1 MGELEADPDRFP
13 RPPDP
18 TPTTLMASRPSLRP
32 MKKHFSSTRSMDRPS
47 RFGRCAWPALTWLVA
62 SLGLCTTTFGAPAPV
77 AAPSPEP
84 LAQRGALRDT
94 RFLLFAVRDLHADW
108 WHPTPEVQAMPA
120 PAGSGSGRAAASLNP
135 APTGAALCC
144 LDFKTG
150 RRQVLVR
157 LASGDIRGWQL
168 DHANGRLVLS
178 MRRGGPGNP
187 YQLAEFDLGDTAKD
201 GQEGSE
207 ADLRPLTSGPF
218 DDIDPDL
225 LADGSIVFAST
236 RGRRWDEPG
245 EHRVFTLYQ
254 CAADGSEVRPFSDQ
268 ETMQREPRVLPDG
281 RVLFGRQANNEELA
295 PRTVQLRAGLPDG
308 TPNRA
313 VNGTGPGQALSFLH
327 TRSLPS
333 SGRFVTV
340 AVPWAGL
347 TRECGWLAIIDPA
360 RGPDQPEAVRL
371 IGVEPSRL
379 PRVVDGVVDFRPEDP
394 PLRIEHP
401 ELGWRYPYPL
411 TDDLFLALTDR
422 AIWLVGA
429 DGRTEMLYEETELP
443 GELASVMPMICTK

>member
-1 MGELEADPDRFP
+1 M
-13 RPPDP
+13 
-18 TPTTLMASRPSLRP
+18 
-32 MKKHFSSTRSMDRPS
+32 
-47 RFGRCAWPALTWLVA
+47 
-62 SLGLCTTTFGAPAPV
+62 TFGAPARV
-77 AAPSPEP
+77 TAFSQEP
-84 LAQRGALRDT
+84 PAQDGAMRDT

-108 WHPTPEVQAMPA
+108 WHPTPEIPATPA
-120 PAGSGSGRAAASLNP
+120 PAGSGSGRAVVSPNP
-135 APTGAALCC
+135 ASTGAALCC
-144 LDFKTG
+144 LDLKTG
-150 RRQVLVR
+150 RRHVLVR

-168 DHANGRLVLS
+168 DHPTSRLVLS
-178 MRRGGPGNP
+178 IRRGGPGNP
-187 YQLAEFDLGDTAKD
+187 YQLAEFDLRGTAGD
-201 GQEGSE
+201 GQEANE
-207 ADLRPLTSGPF
+207 AELRPLTSGPF
-218 DDIDPDL
+218 DDIEPDI

-236 RGRRWDEPG
+236 RGRRWDGPG

-254 CAADGSEVRPFSDQ
+254 CAANGSGVRPFSDQ
-268 ETMQREPRVLPDG
+268 EAMQREPRVLPDG
-281 RVLFGRQANNEELA
+281 RVLFGLQGNHGGPV

-308 TPNRA
+308 TEDRA
-313 VNGTGPGQALSFLH
+313 LNGTGPGRALSFLH

-347 TRECGWLAIIDPA
+347 TRECGWLAIVDPA
-360 RGPDQPEAVRL
+360 RGPDRPDSVRL

-379 PRVVDGVVDFRPEDP
+379 SLVLNSVVDYRPEDP

-422 AIWLVGA
+422 AIWLVGV

-443 GELASVMPMICTK
+443 GELASVMPLAAGSARAGRNTRPTLGTVSCLNSQYSVKTNK